1 MNNFQELEA
10 KRLKEVGRP
19 PVNARKNILHRM
31 GTYHL
36 ISDFVELYIPRVF
49 GFFIGLLGGEEDNEN
64 PRINKSKY
72 PNKQ

>member
-10 KRLKEVGRP
+10 RRLKKMDKP
-19 PVNARKNILHRM
+19 PARIKRNILGRM

-36 ISDFVELYIPRVF
+36 ISDMIELYLPRVF
-49 GFFIGLLGGEEDNEN
+49 GFIINMLGGNEDEA
-64 PRINKSKY
+64 PTINKSKY

>member
-10 KRLKEVGRP
+10 KRLKQVGRP
-19 PVNARKNILHRM
+19 SLKARRNILQRM

-49 GFFIGLLGGEEDNEN
+49 GFLIDLLGGPDTNA
-64 PRINKSKY
+64 PSISKSKY